1 MIAIFGH
8 RGFIGVHLQ
17 QALSQRGDAFA
28 CYDGDINDAQQ
39 LAAFFDTHDF
49 SAVVHLAGRFAG
61 DGQTLLDK
69 NVTTTQAILEQCRIK
84 QVPRVVFTSTGA
96 VYGDP
101 DQPTSHED
109 SPLHP
114 NTLYGLAKQLAEE
127 TVLYYHRNHG
137 IQYAILRY
145 PNVYG
150 PGNRKGVL
158 YSMITRAFTEKSVT
172 LNGDGMQSRHFL
184 HVDDG
189 VEAILLAIAQQGSGI
204 YNITNPNQVFIH
216 QVAEHLHQT
225 LGAEIKHAPL
235 TNGLAHL
242 LLDPTRARE
251 ELGFNASITEIQ
263 YQQIIDQVQA
273 ELETVA

>member
-1 MIAIFGH
+1 MLF
-8 RGFIGVHLQ
+8 R
-17 QALSQRGDAFA
+17 S
-28 CYDGDINDAQQ
+28 
-39 LAAFFDTHDF
+39 
-49 SAVVHLAGRFAG
+49 
-61 DGQTLLDK
+61 
-69 NVTTTQAILEQCRIK
+69 
-84 QVPRVVFTSTGA
+84 
-96 VYGDP
+96 P

-127 TVLYYHRNHG
+127 TVLYYHRNYA

-158 YSMITRAFTEKSVT
+158 YSMITRAFKEKSVT

-184 HVDDG
+184 HIDDA
-189 VEAILLAIAQQGSGI
+189 VQAILLAIDHPGSGI
-204 YNITNPNQVFIH
+204 YNITNPKQVFIH
-216 QVAEHLHQT
+216 EVAEHLHQT

-251 ELGFNASITEIQ
+251 QLGFSARITEIQ

>member
-8 RGFIGVHLQ
+8 RGFIGEHLQ
-17 QALSQRGDAFA
+17 QALSSRGKQYA
-28 CYDGDINDAQQ
+28 CYAGDINNSEQ
-39 LAAFFDTHDF
+39 LAAFFAEHNIST
-49 SAVVHLAGRFAG
+49 VVHLAGRFAG

-69 NVTTTQAILEQCRIK
+69 NVNTTQAVLEQC
-84 QVPRVVFTSTGA
+84 QLNGVSRVVFTSTGA

-101 DQPTSHED
+101 KEPTSQED

-158 YSMITRAFTEKSVT
+158 YAMISRAFQEKSVT

-184 HVDDG
+184 HIDDA
-189 VEAILLAIAQQGSGI
+189 VEAILLAIDHQGSGI

-216 QVAEHLHQT
+216 EVAEHLHQT
-225 LGAEIKHAPL
+225 LDAEIKHAPL

-242 LLDPTRARE
+242 LLDPTRASE
-251 ELGFNASITEIQ
+251 ELGFNARITEIQ
-263 YQQIIDQVQA
+263 YQQIIDQVKA
-273 ELETVA
+273 ERESAA